1 MENSPPQ
8 HLDLPNPLQHTGTRD
23 WRQLT
28 TMVMTNSYY
37 NDPSSHPSTS
47 AVTLDS
53 PTWYPPYNYWD
64 ACPLAPSNTPQ
75 GPLFPPTKVTLVP
88 APVSYAY
95 LASACSTLP
104 YPITASHLHNA
115 TLSGLPH
122 GQPKPL
128 PRPGAPARP
137 SAQRLHAARMQ
148 PFPTR
153 HQLSDVRTQLH
164 PHALAQV
171 RPPTMSHVSWQVAAD
186 HSPLAV
192 PGTYAQ
198 MPLYVRPGYRIARPA
213 PCPPRFDQLHHA
225 GLTFTVI
232 YRLGEGS
239 AGRVVLGE
247 HAKRLYAIKAIH
259 PRRAARTHT
268 HRDYFL
274 REREVMIRIGH
285 SASSG
290 NGARTF
296 LVPLLMSWEEE
307 GAVGRIFFVMPFYPI
322 DMHAA
327 LKMRQPMTM
336 KDRYLYCQELI
347 CALGALRELGIV
359 HHDIKPSNILIN
371 THGQAYLTDFGM
383 ARLVPPG
390 PPGSYES
397 WRRAGYSG
405 TYAYMAPEM
414 VREGWYGAGVDVWS
428 MGLAFLEILG
438 FVRERYFAGAESR
451 EAARKAHEERL
462 PVVFA
467 TPEGFDPAFARLVSS
482 MLEVDQEKRMT
493 ARELQSKYVSSCSW
507 ATVRKGLAV
516 HDWMPSMA
524 VLPKRH
530 AGRCLDFPTFCAN
543 DDADADV
550 DAYTSAKRNP
560 AEFEYCAPGAFM

>member
-1 MENSPPQ
+1 MTVQPVVTTDCVAPCPHIQPDNASPAATPYTSLPRDGFGSSLRLSKSALCGPSTRHCSTCPKPALTARVVCTHPVPQQQRPVHIPVPDAASPLNSSMENSPPQ
-8 HLDLPNPLQHTGTRD
+8 HLNLPNSLQQTGTRD

-53 PTWYPPYNYWD
+53 PTWYPPYNYW
-64 ACPLAPSNTPQ
+64 ATCPLAPSNTPQ

-186 HSPLAV
+186 HSSLAV
-192 PGTYAQ
+192 PGTHAQ
-198 MPLYVRPGYRIARPA
+198 MPLYVRPGYRITRPA
-213 PCPPRFDQLHHA
+213 PCAAPRFDQLHHA

-247 HAKRLYAIKAIH
+247 HAGRLYAIKAIH

-285 SASSG
+285 SASNS

-307 GAVGRIFFVMPFYPI
+307 GAVGRIFFVM
-322 DMHAA
+322 
-327 LKMRQPMTM
+327 
-336 KDRYLYCQELI
+336 
-347 CALGALRELGIV
+347 V
-359 HHDIKPSNILIN
+359 
-371 THGQAYLTDFGM
+371 
-383 ARLVPPG
+383 
-390 PPGSYES
+390 
-397 WRRAGYSG
+397 RAVSS
-405 TYAYMAPEM
+405 
-414 VREGWYGAGVDVWS
+414 VSFW
-428 MGLAFLEILG
+428 L
-438 FVRERYFAGAESR
+438 FAGCCWD
-451 EAARKAHEERL
+451 
-462 PVVFA
+462 V
-467 TPEGFDPAFARLVSS
+467 
-482 MLEVDQEKRMT
+482 
-493 ARELQSKYVSSCSW
+493 
-507 ATVRKGLAV
+507 
-516 HDWMPSMA
+516 
-524 VLPKRH
+524 
-530 AGRCLDFPTFCAN
+530 GR
-543 DDADADV
+543 
-550 DAYTSAKRNP
+550 
-560 AEFEYCAPGAFM
+560 